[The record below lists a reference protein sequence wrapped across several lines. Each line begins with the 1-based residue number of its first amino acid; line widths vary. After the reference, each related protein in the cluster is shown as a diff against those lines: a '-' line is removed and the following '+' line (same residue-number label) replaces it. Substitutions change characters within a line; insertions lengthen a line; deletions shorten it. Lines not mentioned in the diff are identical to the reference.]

1 MEIIGEKYLINKS
14 LVLYGLADKFDF
26 LVNLFNSER
35 IPQVLLLSGPKGQGK
50 FTLFNHFL
58 KFYYDKENYDF
69 KNYTIKNNSFSNDQL
84 NQKHTNNL
92 IYLSGINSVNNK
104 VETIRS
110 LKNSLLKTSL
120 NNKKRFIILDDVE
133 LFNLNSLN
141 ALLKIIE
148 EPPKN
153 NFFILINN
161 KTKQLAETIHSR
173 CLEIKFLLTN
183 KNRIGIIEKLI
194 GQFKIENFIDYKINN
209 ITPGNFLILNNI
221 CEMNNIDLNQDF
233 LFNIDKILNIYKK
246 EKNFYL
252 IKLILFII
260 EKYFYDLINSNQNK
274 KIEEITQIKLDINKY
289 VDNFLNLHLNQNTLI
304 SVINNRLKYE

>member
-1 MEIIGEKYLINKS
+1 M
-14 LVLYGLADKFDF
+14 
-26 LVNLFNSER
+26 
-35 IPQVLLLSGPKGQGK
+35 
-50 FTLFNHFL
+50 
-58 KFYYDKENYDF
+58 
-69 KNYTIKNNSFSNDQL
+69 
-84 NQKHTNNL
+84 
-92 IYLSGINSVNNK
+92 
-104 VETIRS
+104 
-110 LKNSLLKTSL
+110 
-120 NNKKRFIILDDVE
+120 
-133 LFNLNSLN
+133 
-141 ALLKIIE
+141 
-148 EPPKN
+148 
-153 NFFILINN
+153 
-161 KTKQLAETIHSR
+161 
-173 CLEIKFLLTN
+173 LTN

-209 ITPGNFLILNNI
+209 ITPEILILNNI

-304 SVINNRLKYE
+304 SVINNRLNYE